1 MTKTGKLGLMVG
13 AATIAMM
20 SGAMAQAVNNDLAAR
35 MQALEDRMDAAQERA
50 LSLAGGSLDHLI
62 PGHDPL
68 VLAAFPAKDGIARVD
83 LPPHKP
89 VSEYL

>member
-1 MTKTGKLGLMVG
+1 MLSSVVSLFALGGVVVVLSEGG
-13 AATIAMM
+13 AREWT
-20 SGAMAQAVNNDLAAR
+20 
-35 MQALEDRMDAAQERA
+35 
-50 LSLAGGSLDHLI
+50 
-62 PGHDPL
+62 DPL